1 MSRVPMKALSAI
13 AYATA
18 LLLVA
23 PAAYAEP
30 GGIGTRGAV
39 IAGPTEEQRG
49 QARTAVQDAK
59 LIDPSGFEL
68 RMRMLRE
75 SRALR
80 EYLGSMPTYDVTE
93 QMEFAATQLPTE
105 VLRSLIL
112 LTDQGSIRVQAI
124 KGADQRFR
132 ASLKVQEKTSGSYG
146 GGMGRMSVSAPL
158 VVPQCGAA
166 WTAFWAW
173 FAVNRGYCA
182 IIGFFGPWAALGCA
196 AAMAVAGAVMD
207 FNRAC

>member
-1 MSRVPMKALSAI
+1 
-13 AYATA
+13 
-18 LLLVA
+18 
-23 PAAYAEP
+23 
-30 GGIGTRGAV
+30 
-39 IAGPTEEQRG
+39 
-49 QARTAVQDAK
+49 
-59 LIDPSGFEL
+59 
-68 RMRMLRE
+68 
-75 SRALR
+75 
-80 EYLGSMPTYDVTE
+80 
-93 QMEFAATQLPTE
+93 MEFAAAQMPTE
-105 VLRSLIL
+105 VLRSLIF
-112 LTDQGSIRVQAI
+112 LTDRGAVKLDINEGPGKSPRV
-124 KGADQRFR
+124 
-132 ASLKVQEKTSGSYG
+132 SLEIQKKAKPVFHG